1 MPGLYTLTYSV
12 TNDDGL
18 TASSQRQLYVYQ
30 AAAITMPLT
39 LYSALTNL
47 SQALEL
53 VNGLRNASLPGYADG
68 VAQVISR
75 LGTRAAQVQY
85 GDVDITGAAYLQH
98 GPQNYSV
105 QVNATVYLYVPEAVH
120 RQDIVSAA
128 SSQTNKAVVGG
139 TGAQGRQLLVHQPD
153 GHQRGHVSAELAV
166 RSSQVASKSAAHLS
180 EPHSVNKQQLAAEAL
195 GILQHSLR
203 LLGPLGCVR
212 GDGGGSC
219 TDQSVAPAAWGGVN
233 TPFTPSGSVGQPIS
247 AARRLLQSSPGSGDL
262 AAVLASLAGELGA
275 TFTTQPLTTQAVD
288 LLGVSWVGHGK
299 DGILSRTV
307 LLEMG
312 AG

>member
-39 LYSALTNL
+39 LYSALTT
-47 SQALEL
+47 STRALEL

-68 VAQVISR
+68 VAQVISK
-75 LGTRAAQVQY
+75 LGTRAAQVHP

-120 RQDIVSAA
+120 RQDIVSVA
-128 SSQTNKAVVGG
+128 SSQASKAAVDG
-139 TGAQGRQLLVHQPD
+139 TGAQGRHLLVYQPD
-153 GHQRGHVSAELAV
+153 SHQRGHVSAAV
-166 RSSQVASKSAAHLS
+166 AVSSSQVVSKVQGAVHLS
-180 EPHSVNKQQLAAEAL
+180 EAHSINKQQLAAEAL

-212 GDGGGSC
+212 GYGSGSC
-219 TDQSVAPAAWGGVN
+219 TDQSVVPAAWGGASVSKREAS
-233 TPFTPSGSVGQPIS
+233 TPFTPSRNAGQPVS
-247 AARRLLQSSPGSGDL
+247 AARRLLQSSPEGGDL
-262 AAVLASLAGELGA
+262 AAVLASLAGELGV

-299 DGILSRTV
+299 D
-307 LLEMG
+307 ECP